1 MTWNRMIGIGPCL
14 VASWPD
20 LAPRFPMWH
29 IMNIR
34 TRTWASA
41 WHVIQCPHER
51 DGRCL
56 DPLWSC
62 FWLGWFWRRKAGI
75 WEGGHV
81 RLQPLGCCGRSRGDI
96 TLGDRKERLASQ
108 IELGS
113 KPCTAKRM
121 QKTVQ
126 PNAHVF
132 PLENLLKPSGKTQKS
147 STVFEKTW
155 SILHSCTIWISNAFG
170 ASQISLFVCIA
181 RAPYALFTKYHLV
194 LTMKKAEAL
203 VFPFC

>member
-1 MTWNRMIGIGPCL
+1 MVNPIGGFTVTYLMTWNRMIGIGPCL

-113 KPCTAKRM
+113 KPCTEKPKLQYYNDECTCSKRW
-121 QKTVQ
+121 KE
-126 PNAHVF
+126 
-132 PLENLLKPSGKTQKS
+132 L
-147 STVFEKTW
+147 
-155 SILHSCTIWISNAFG
+155 
-170 ASQISLFVCIA
+170 
-181 RAPYALFTKYHLV
+181 
-194 LTMKKAEAL
+194 
-203 VFPFC
+203 